1 MFLVFIFLQIH
12 SLTNDPSTV
21 GFLSRKCD
29 SDFNGSQ
36 VEANGMET
44 EQISSMLD
52 LGTTKSYKIP
62 VEHLDYSFIEK
73 CTDVRHLEKILVVLR
88 SGEEGIYPAL
98 TEFCEKKIESLD
110 PRSRALRK
118 EKPPA
123 TAASFSSDEWR
134 EIMCDLKSWSKEINQ
149 RETELKHQSV
159 LDNSENVP
167 PVRGSNVFVP
177 SKQNKINKGKTS
189 KNKVVP
195 REYSEWDK
203 FDVEKECAKVEGCNK
218 EKSSPGLINHGLP
231 KIKRKIDTTGLTDKE
246 KNIIANRE
254 KDKGNEFF
262 NAKDY
267 EDAVVYYTRSIS
279 VIPSVAAYNNRA
291 QAEIKLQRWNNAFND
306 CEKVLELEPNN
317 MKALLRRATV
327 YKHLGKVKEA
337 ADDLKKVLQAEPE
350 NVMAK
355 KLLHETE
362 GNKDMQSKKQPK
374 GKRILIQE
382 VEDLDD
388 ETETESCLLVGGE
401 SAAEKGE
408 MGNAQRK
415 FTGRGD
421 GGPQTEE
428 KSPSTAKKAQTKR
441 RSSEKGSYQ
450 GAKEQGQVNEF
461 QRNESFAGD
470 QTSPSSSGTDSS
482 RPDVPVD
489 SGALPPD
496 IARLKSQGNELFKSG
511 QFSEALLKYTQAIS
525 DFTEAE
531 IDSPGDLSILYSNR
545 AACFLKDGNCS
556 DCIQDSTRALELQP
570 FSVKPLLRRAMAY
583 ESLERYRQAY
593 VDYKTVLQID
603 SGVQS
608 ANDSVN
614 RITRLL
620 IDQDGHNWREK
631 LPDIPA
637 VPLSAQQNRW
647 EGTSANYEQTQQ
659 KTKGSGGSKP
669 VQDTGKKT
677 EALFLSHKQEG
688 NDFVKKGQYK
698 DALGKYTE
706 CLKLKSSECAI
717 YTNRALCNLKLNQY
731 EEAKQDCDSALQL
744 EPSNMKAFYRR
755 AMAHKGLQNYA
766 YCMDDL
772 KEVLRLDPKVAE
784 AEKELQEA
792 AELFSKQSVAPDS
805 QEKQRKKIQIQEV
818 NDSDEEE
825 TENTRDKSDGKEV
838 NRHVGTGDNQIN
850 HCGSE
855 NMFPLQPTNA
865 YEFGQ
870 ALNAVKSKEDIAA
883 CAKLLC
889 SVEPE
894 NLPSLMSNKLE
905 VDSFTIIIQALDN
918 HLLQKDPTLV
928 YRHLVHLHEAERFKM
943 VSLLLGKTEKEQV
956 KQLFD
961 HLSTVESVQFT
972 SDDIQNLAK
981 HYLF

>member
-1 MFLVFIFLQIH
+1 
-12 SLTNDPSTV
+12 
-21 GFLSRKCD
+21 
-29 SDFNGSQ
+29 
-36 VEANGMET
+36 MET
-44 EQISSMLD
+44 EQVSSMLD

-73 CTDVRHLEKILVVLR
+73 CTDVHHLEKILLVLR

-110 PRSRALRK
+110 PRSHALRK

-123 TAASFSSDEWR
+123 TATSFSSEEWK

-149 RETELKHQSV
+149 IETELKLRSV

-189 KNKVVP
+189 QNKVVP

-203 FDVEKECAKVEGCNK
+203 FDVEQECAKVEGCNK
-218 EKSSPGLINHGLP
+218 EKSSPRLISHGLP
-231 KIKRKIDTTGLTDKE
+231 KIKRKIDTTDLTDKE

-262 NAKDY
+262 YAKDY

-291 QAEIKLQRWNNAFND
+291 QAEIKLQHWNNAFND

-355 KLLHETE
+355 KLLHETKE
-362 GNKDMQSKKQPK
+362 KRDMQSKKQPK

-382 VEDLDD
+382 VEDLDE

-415 FTGRGD
+415 FPGRGD

-428 KSPSTAKKAQTKR
+428 KPPSTAKKAQAKR
-441 RSSEKGSYQ
+441 GSSEKNSYQ
-450 GAKEQGQVNEF
+450 GAKEQGQTNEF
-461 QRNESFAGD
+461 QRNGSNAGD

-511 QFSEALLKYTQAIS
+511 QFSEALLKYTQAIN

-545 AACFLKDGNCS
+545 AACFLKDGNCN

-583 ESLERYRQAY
+583 ESLERYQQAY

-603 SGVQS
+603 SGIQS

-637 VPLSAQQNRW
+637 VPLSALQNRW
-647 EGTSANYEQTQQ
+647 EGTSANCEQTQQ
-659 KTKGSGGSKP
+659 KNKGSGGSKP

-677 EALFLSHKQEG
+677 EALFLSLKQEG
-688 NDFVKKGQYK
+688 NDFVQKGQYK

-717 YTNRALCNLKLNQY
+717 YTNRALCNLKLNQF

-744 EPSNMKAFYRR
+744 EPFNMKAFYRR
-755 AMAHKGLQNYA
+755 AMAHKGLKNYA

-772 KEVLRLDPKVAE
+772 KEVLRLDPNVTE

-792 AELFSKQSVAPDS
+792 AELLSKQSVAPDS

-825 TENTRDKSDGKEV
+825 TENRQDRNDGKEV
-838 NRHVGTGDNQIN
+838 NCHVGTGDNQIN

-870 ALNAVKSKEDIAA
+870 ALNAVKSKEDVAA

-918 HLLQKDPTLV
+918 HLLQKDPKLV

-943 VSLLLGKTEKEQV
+943 VSLLLGKTEREQV

-961 HLSTVESVQFT
+961 HLSTVENAHFT
-972 SDDIQNLAK
+972 SDDVENLAK